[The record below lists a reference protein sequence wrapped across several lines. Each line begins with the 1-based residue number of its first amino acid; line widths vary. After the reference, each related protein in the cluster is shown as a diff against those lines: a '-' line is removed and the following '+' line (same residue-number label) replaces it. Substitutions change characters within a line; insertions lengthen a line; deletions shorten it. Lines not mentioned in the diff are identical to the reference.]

1 MCYVPVDVHGGGD
14 TVFGDVFVAVRIRF
28 TVDRVDTG
36 NRNSLLPQSYVA
48 VNGAV
53 TGYGL
58 STFSKSRQPY
68 AETLAEKKSTV
79 LGSQLLCFAS

>member
-53 TGYGL
+53 TG
-58 STFSKSRQPY
+58 
-68 AETLAEKKSTV
+68 
-79 LGSQLLCFAS
+79 

>member
-1 MCYVPVDVHGGGD
+1 MNNTGHFTLPRAEREISWCPLTHLREWFITYLQVCYVPVNVHGGGD

-36 NRNSLLPQSYVA
+36 NRNSLLPQSYVT

-53 TGYGL
+53 TG
-58 STFSKSRQPY
+58 
-68 AETLAEKKSTV
+68 
-79 LGSQLLCFAS
+79 